1 MDLRLAARAAL
12 AGELSET
19 ELERLWTAR
28 AAARPRPL
36 PGAARKAPGGPQR
49 AFARRPE
56 PERARR
62 LERRRRVAAGGW
74 LPPQI
79 AAWFTGGEV
88 AVLSVVAC
96 ETMLHGRC
104 QRTNGELAD
113 LAGVG
118 RTTVL
123 RALRQAVRLGLLD
136 RQERR
141 IAYDRNEPNIL
152 TVTDARWTTW
162 LRLRR
167 SRGVGAKARAP
178 DDRISISEVIEALSA
193 TCETAETPRR
203 AASRSAGAHLDRA
216 RRRPQVD

>member
-12 AGELSET
+12 AGELAES
-19 ELERLWTAR
+19 ELEALWAR

-36 PGAARKAPGGPQR
+36 PGAARKHLGHASRTP
-49 AFARRPE
+49 ARRPE
-56 PERARR
+56 SERARR

-74 LPPQI
+74 LPPVL
-79 AAWFTGGEV
+79 AAWFTPGET
-88 AVLSVVAC
+88 AVLAVVAC

-141 IAYDRNEPNIL
+141 IAYDRNAPNIL
-152 TVTDARWTTW
+152 TVTDARWSSW

-193 TCETAETPRR
+193 TRETAETHHR
-203 AASRSAGAHLDRA
+203 AASRPAGAHLDRA
-216 RRRPQVD
+216 RRRPRVD